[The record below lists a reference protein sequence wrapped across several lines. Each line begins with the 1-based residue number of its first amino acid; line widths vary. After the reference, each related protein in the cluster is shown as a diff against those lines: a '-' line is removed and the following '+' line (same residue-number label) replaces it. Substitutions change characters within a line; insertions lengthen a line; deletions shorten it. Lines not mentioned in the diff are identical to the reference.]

1 MSKTVHL
8 NLRIDELL
16 KQKIDAAASKKNISI
31 STFVRQTLE
40 EKSEQILMG
49 KSPQERDP
57 ILLDILDRITYV
69 QADLMHDTQGVE
81 KSSAPTYH
89 EDLKSIGKKVTDKY
103 RDE

>member
-8 NLRIDELL
+8 NLRVDDLL
-16 KQKIDAAASKKNISI
+16 KQKIDAAAKKERTSI

-49 KSPQERDP
+49 ESTQERDP
-57 ILLDILDRITYV
+57 ILIEILDRIAYI
-69 QADLMHDTQGVE
+69 QADLKHDAQGVE
-81 KSSAPTYH
+81 KSPAPVYD
-89 EDLKSIGKKVTDKY
+89 EDLKLIGKKVTDKY